1 MVVSIAIPDSWLAL
15 VRFFLRYGI
24 RNVFGHDDFDALD
37 QVARTARGL
46 YPVTVFDERVT
57 LFYSFW

>member
-1 MVVSIAIPDSWLAL
+1 MVVSIAIPDGWLAL

-37 QVARTARGL
+37 QDARPREVCTA
-46 YPVTVFDERVT
+46 VTVFDERVT